1 MKMPPLL
8 RAARWTE
15 VALTLLMV
23 PGLRLSA
30 VDVATYTIEKR
41 IQYFQTGPEAPTPD
55 DKNGAIFEL
64 VVKTTGDDL
73 VTGVQVRIP
82 NGPSLTVPADG
93 HDEFQLREKFDTL
106 GALETDFPNGPYTV
120 TIQSVHDGLQTPTL
134 SLTGDRYPTLAP
146 RLTNFPDT
154 QSIDAAA
161 YFLFTWDP
169 LAGGGP
175 DDYVQLRIEDGEGAK
190 VWETP
195 DLGKNGAL
203 DGRATAALMPGR
215 TLAAGQ
221 TYYATLDFA
230 RASQRDLS
238 SYPGALGAALY
249 CKRTKFTIQ
258 TSPVSSQANVKVY
271 ALSKSRRFLQ
281 AGAAAPVP
289 QDTKTFSIDAEV
301 DAASAGAVASASLLL
316 PNGTAQ
322 ALKAQPDN
330 ASLDFSDD
338 KRTQTNL
345 DAIYPNGAYT
355 FQIGTVAG
363 MKSLSLQLTGDAYP
377 NAPHVL
383 ALPAT
388 VDPLTDWVVSW
399 EPFEEGASSDFCQ
412 LHIEDDQG
420 SKAFETPDFGKSGA
434 LNGYALMALVPRD
447 TLRAGQT
454 YIARVV
460 FQKNRVLDTTSYPG
474 ALGVASYATRTT
486 FSFSTRQ
493 ADQTPPRLAAP
504 TPPSLGEFRLLVQAA
519 SGATVRID
527 RSSDLRDW
535 APLTTVTLPTS
546 GETTVTDTS
555 TGTIPSRFYRA
566 LLVP

>member
-8 RAARWTE
+8 RAARLTG
-15 VALTLLMV
+15 VALTWLMV

-30 VDVATYTIEKR
+30 ADVATYTIEKR
-41 IQYFQTGPEAPTPD
+41 IQYYQTGPEAPTPD

-64 VVKTTGDDL
+64 VVKNTTDNL

-82 NGPSLTVPADG
+82 NGPSTTVPADG
-93 HDEFQLREKFDTL
+93 RAEFQLREKFNTL
-106 GALETDFPNGPYTV
+106 DQLETDFPNGAYLV
-120 TIQSVHDGLQTPTL
+120 TIQTVHDGLQAPTL
-134 SLTGDRYPTLAP
+134 SLTGDRYPSLAP
-146 RLTNFPDT
+146 RLSNFPDT
-154 QSIDAAA
+154 QSMDAGA
-161 YFLFTWDP
+161 YFLFTWDA
-169 LAGGGP
+169 LADGGP

-215 TLAAGQ
+215 TLTAGQ

-271 ALSKSRRFLQ
+271 AVSKSRRFLQ
-281 AGAAAPVP
+281 TGATAPAP
-289 QDTKTFSIDAEV
+289 QDTKTFNINAEV
-301 DAASAGAVASASLLL
+301 DAATAGAVAGASLLL

-330 ASLDFSDD
+330 QSLEFSDD
-338 KRTQTNL
+338 KRTQPSL
-345 DAIYPNGAYT
+345 DAIYPNGVFT
-355 FQIGTVAG
+355 FQIGTATG
-363 MKSLSLQLTGDAYP
+363 MKSLSLPLTGDAYP
-377 NAPHVL
+377 NAPHLL
-383 ALPAT
+383 ALPGT
-388 VDPLTDWVVSW
+388 VDPVTDCVVSW
-399 EPFEEGASSDFCQ
+399 EPFEEGTASDFCQ
-412 LHIEDDQG
+412 LRIEDDQG
-420 SKAFETPDFGKSGA
+420 NKAFETPDFGKSGA
-434 LNGYALMALVPRD
+434 LNGYALTAVVPRD

-454 YIARVV
+454 YTARVV
-460 FQKNRVLDTTSYPG
+460 FQKNRVLDPTSYPG

-486 FSFSTRQ
+486 FTFSTRSS
-493 ADQTPPRLAAP
+493 DQTPPRLAALAA
-504 TPPSLGEFRLLVQAA
+504 PSPGEFRLLVQAA
-519 SGATVRID
+519 GGATVRIEH
-527 RSSDLRDW
+527 SSDLRDW

-546 GETTVTDTS
+546 GETTVTDSS
-555 TGTIPSRFYRA
+555 TGAIRSRFYRA
-566 LLVP
+566 LLGP